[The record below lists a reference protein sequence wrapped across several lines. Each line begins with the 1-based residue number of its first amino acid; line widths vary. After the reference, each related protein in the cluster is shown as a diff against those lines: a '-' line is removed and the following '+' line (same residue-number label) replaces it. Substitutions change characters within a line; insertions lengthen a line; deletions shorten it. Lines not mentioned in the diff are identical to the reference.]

1 MRASPGRKRRLQSED
16 PRGEGGPDEA
26 VAFIAEAVADLAGL
40 ARRHKLDMLNFLLGM
55 AQREAE
61 EHLRLRSKGNLS

>member
-40 ARRHKLDMLNFLLGM
+40 ARCHKLDMLNFLLGM